1 MKNLKPNFS
10 HIYVEKDAIEYPL
23 AKIALSKFTGSTI
36 IKVDH
41 YKDVF
46 NRKGQNFQ
54 MQKLSMKLI
63 LAKKREPLLY
73 EGSGMIQDFDTPN
86 VFYNTPIL
94 NCLYNCDYCFLQ
106 GMYDSGNLVVFVN
119 EQDMMDAIDA
129 RVSDPKDS
137 SKPTV
142 VSISYNTDLLAME
155 NILPLSRRWID
166 YVRGKKDTII
176 EIRTKSALFNAIS
189 DMNPIDN
196 VILSWTLSPESICS
210 QYEAAAPPLKR
221 RVNSVKNAL
230 ADGWKVRLCFDPI
243 ILVEN
248 WFEIYSR
255 FFNELFVELNGNQI
269 KDVTLGVFRMNKDYF
284 NRIRKRDPKS
294 DIYFSEYSIEKG
306 IVAVKGQDRE
316 LAMNKIQNILTDFIS
331 KDKILIWK

>member
-10 HIYVEKDAIEYPL
+10 HIYLEKDAIGYPL
-23 AKIALSKFTGSTI
+23 AEMALSKFIGSTI
-36 IKVDH
+36 IEIDH

-54 MQKLSMKLI
+54 LQKMTMKLI
-63 LAKKREPLLY
+63 LARKREPLLY
-73 EGSGMIQDFDTPN
+73 EGSGMIQDYKTPN
-86 VFYNTPIL
+86 VYYNTPIL

-119 EQDMMDAIDA
+119 EQEMMDAIDA
-129 RVSDPKDS
+129 RVSDPIDS

-166 YVRGKKDTII
+166 YVKGKKDTII

-189 DMNPIDN
+189 DINPIDN

-230 ADGWKVRLCFDPI
+230 ANGWKVRLCFDPI

-248 WFEIYSR
+248 WFEIYSI
-255 FFNELFVELNGNQI
+255 FFNELFVELDGNQI
-269 KDVTLGVFRMNKDYF
+269 RDVTLGVFRMNKDYF

-306 IVAVKGQDRE
+306 IVAVKGQERE
-316 LAMNKIQNILTDFIS
+316 LAMNEIQNILTNFIS
-331 KDKILIWK
+331 KEKILIWK